1 MLACVGEEMAR
12 EWSLQETKVLVE
24 EHIAL
29 KEEEKLESRTASEHW
44 NKVAKKLREKGF
56 YRSHKSCNKRWY
68 RLEQYEVQIFSFNM
82 EEGKNKNY
90 WDLTRV
96 ERLEYHDKWPQLPLG
111 DGIDKEMFDLLK
123 KFSHQYE
130 KKDKLEPT
138 NTSRWI
144 DNKEVIHGKPNIEMN
159 RYHNLNKTH
168 LCTGGMYWI

>member
-1 MLACVGEEMAR
+1 MVEEMAR
-12 EWSLQETKVLVE
+12 EWSLQETRVLVE

-44 NKVAKKLREKGF
+44 NKVAKKLREKGY

-90 WDLTRV
+90 WDLTKD
-96 ERLEYHDKWPQLPLG
+96 ERLVYRDKWPQLPLG

-123 KFSHQYE
+123 NFSHQYE
-130 KKDKLEPT
+130 KKDKLEST
-138 NTSRWI
+138 NAPSI
-144 DNKEVIHGKPNIEMN
+144 CVENKEVIYPKPNIEIN
-159 RYHNLNKTH
+159 RYGL
-168 LCTGGMYWI
+168 